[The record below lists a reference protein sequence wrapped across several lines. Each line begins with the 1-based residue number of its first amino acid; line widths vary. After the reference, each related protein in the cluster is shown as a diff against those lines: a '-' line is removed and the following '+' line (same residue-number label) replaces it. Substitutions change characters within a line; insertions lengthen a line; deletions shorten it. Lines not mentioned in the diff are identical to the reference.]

1 MDTSGK
7 MFRHGVLRALDY
19 VGKDPDKNL
28 PKLMKWVD
36 RFAGNGENSMESQR
50 AVFRK
55 LINDPNDSTLQN
67 CPRQRQWSAEWHFP
81 NR

>member
-36 RFAGNGENSMESQR
+36 RFAGNGE
-50 AVFRK
+50 
-55 LINDPNDSTLQN
+55 
-67 CPRQRQWSAEWHFP
+67 RQYAQARLEHLGGY
-81 NR
+81 